1 MTTAARLMTAEE
13 LWQMPSDDQRHELV
27 KGELHTM
34 APAGFNHGVVINRLA
49 FLLTRHVDTNAL
61 GLVTGAETGFLLSR
75 NPDTVRAPNIG
86 FVSKQRVQ
94 SAGRTEKFWNGPPD
108 LAVEIL
114 SPSDTLEMSESKVDD
129 YLSGGTPLVWVANPR
144 RRTVTTY
151 RAARNPQLLAENQ
164 NLEGEEVVPGF
175 SVPVAEIF
183 A

>member
-1 MTTAARLMTAEE
+1 MTAEE

-27 KGELHTM
+27 KGELQTM

-49 FLLTRHVDTNAL
+49 FLLTRHVDANAL

-75 NPDTVRAPNIG
+75 NPDTVRAPDIG

-94 SAGRTEKFWNGPPD
+94 SAGRTENFWNGPPD

-129 YLSGGTPLVWVANPR
+129 CLSGGTPLVWVVNPR
-144 RRTVTTY
+144 RRTITTY
-151 RAARNPQLLAENQ
+151 RATRNPQLLAENQ
-164 NLEGEEVVPGF
+164 NLEGEQVVPGF